1 MIWPFWQ
8 KPHCGTCSSIQACC
22 TGCSVP
28 FLARPSSVVISL
40 FTLEHGVTH
49 ERVADAVDD
58 HRAGAALAEPA
69 AEPRALQ
76 AEIVAQ
82 DVEQRRRRID
92 VHGVRRAVHLQRDA
106 AHALCTSADAR

>member
-22 TGCSVP
+22 TGWSVP
-28 FLARPSSVVISL
+28 FLRQPFERGDLALHRGARRDARA
-40 FTLEHGVTH
+40 H
-49 ERVADAVDD
+49 RRAVDD
-58 HRAGAALAEPA
+58 HRARAALAQPA

-92 VHGVRRAVHLQRDA
+92 VQGVRRR
-106 AHALCTSADAR
+106 R